1 MTMSPRLLPLATVM
15 LHCSVAAV
23 QAAPAALE
31 SLTLL
36 DQAGG
41 LPDDFRD
48 HFFDV
53 PLVVRVERDGQY
65 LGDARA
71 VLTRENTLSLLE
83 FTDSHDSTEPA
94 AERERWLKALAA
106 PRPLG
111 ACEQACNDSLV
122 RLHYSLESSLLSIA
136 TENGGRAA
144 TQQRHLA
151 LPEDGSRGLILRHQ
165 LNAYAGQRVATAGR
179 YALDAQGSLGHWTLV
194 GNYQVDRSSD
204 EAGQLRQSVQSL
216 YAQREFRDNFLRAG
230 YFLPNFQGVTRQ
242 PRAPGSFSHTAV
254 GMMAGS
260 SDSLA
265 IDSRAPS
272 LYPVYVTANR
282 EGTVEVFRDGSL
294 IQTQPLQPG
303 LQELDTRRLPG
314 GIYEVELRVI
324 EDGREGSRETTVIH
338 KPGNWRD
345 PSRRWRYSVF
355 AGVQHSLLDTLE
367 DPNAGAFAAGG
378 IVNYLAHPRAILGL
392 SAQQLDGGN
401 AVAGSLDWQV
411 NDRANVHT
419 NAYSG
424 DHGNGVDLQGMWR
437 HGKGTVIASHN
448 RSWQERRRPGDDAY
462 PPLRPGAELPQTRS
476 GWLQT
481 SALSMNHRLGDSS
494 HVAARVSH
502 HRGTSNGVGLDLSF
516 GRRQTLFGS
525 DATWRAAVFD
535 RPASAS
541 SGTRRNRG
549 VDFTLNIALGQERR
563 RYSGSLGS
571 RTATD
576 GGRSLYASAGVQQ
589 GHEEGLLRS
598 VAGQATL
605 DSDGLG
611 LSSNA
616 QFEHPALRGDAH
628 AQRSSLGGTVSGG
641 LNLESTMAMGGG
653 KLAIAGAWQV
663 GSVDTGMIV
672 DVSSELPDVELRAY
686 DSRGGA
692 YALHPGR
699 NFLPVTAYRTGALQI
714 DFHGRAAP
722 AASIQPA
729 TLDYHLNKGGVA
741 YGKVDVLST
750 FTVMGHL
757 KDAAGQP
764 LAGAHV
770 INHAGRS
777 VAEAD
782 GFFALE
788 MSARVPS
795 LEVRHPRVAGC
806 SFLLDG
812 TATRPDGDTWLAG
825 VLQCP
830 PSTLTTGQPHADAS
844 TAGAMP

>member
-1 MTMSPRLLPLATVM
+1 MSPRLLPIATAVM
-15 LHCSVAAV
+15 LYCSSAVV

-71 VLTRENTLSLLE
+71 MLSRENTLSLLE

-94 AERERWLKALAA
+94 AERERWLKVLAT

-111 ACEQACNDSLV
+111 ACSQACDAGLV

-136 TENGGRAA
+136 TTRGGGASL
-144 TQQRHLA
+144 QPGHHA
-151 LPEDGSRGLILRHQ
+151 LPDGGSRGLILRHQ
-165 LNAYAGQRVATAGR
+165 LNAYAGEGMDAAGR
-179 YALDAQGSLGHWTLV
+179 YAVDAQGSLGRWTLL
-194 GNYQVDRSSD
+194 GNYQVDRSGD
-204 EAGQLRQSVQSL
+204 EEGELRQSVQSL
-216 YAQREFRDNFLRAG
+216 YAQREFRDNFLRVG

-242 PRAPGSFSHTAV
+242 PRASGSVSHTTI

-282 EGTVEVFRDGSL
+282 EGTVEVFREGSL
-294 IQTQPLQPG
+294 VLTQPLQPG

-324 EDGREGSRETTVIH
+324 EDGRESSRETAVIH
-338 KPGNWRD
+338 KPSNWRD
-345 PSRRWRYSVF
+345 PSRRWRYSAF
-355 AGVQHSLLDTLE
+355 AGLQHTLLDSIE

-378 IVNYLAHPRAILGL
+378 IVNYLAHPRAVIGL
-392 SAQQLDGGN
+392 SAQHLDGDT
-401 AVAGSLDWQV
+401 AIAGSLDWQV
-411 NDRANVHT
+411 NDNANLYT
-419 NAYSG
+419 NAYTSDG
-424 DHGNGVDLQGMWR
+424 GSGVDLQGLWRYR
-437 HGKGTVIASHN
+437 HGSVIVSHN
-448 RSWQERRRPGDDAY
+448 RSWQERRRSEHAPL
-462 PPLRPGAELPQTRS
+462 PPVPDRPLPETRA

-481 SALSMNHRLGDSS
+481 SAVSVNHRLGDSS

-502 HRGTSNGVGLDLSF
+502 HDGVSNGVGLDFSF
-516 GRRQTLFGS
+516 SRRQTLFGS

-535 RPASAS
+535 RPANAS
-541 SGTRRNRG
+541 SGMRRNRG
-549 VDFTLNIALGQERR
+549 VDFTLNIALGREGR
-563 RYSGSLGS
+563 RYSGSLGR
-571 RTATD
+571 RTGTD

-589 GHEEGLLRS
+589 DFEQGLLRS
-598 VAGQATL
+598 VAGQATV

-611 LSSNA
+611 LSTNA
-616 QFEHPALRGDAH
+616 QFEHPALRGDVH
-628 AQRSSLGGTVSGG
+628 AQRSSMGGSLSGG
-641 LNLESTMAMGGG
+641 LNLESTMAIGGG
-653 KLAIAGAWQV
+653 KLAIAGTGQV
-663 GSVDTGMIV
+663 GSIDTGMIV
-672 DVSSELPDVELRAY
+672 DVDSELPGVELRAH
-686 DSRGGA
+686 DSRGGT
-692 YALHPGR
+692 YVLQPGR
-699 NFLPVTAYRTGALQI
+699 NVLPVAAYRNGALQI
-714 DFHGRAAP
+714 DFHGSAAP
-722 AASIQPA
+722 AATIQPA

-741 YGKVDVLST
+741 YGKVEVLST

-777 VAEAD
+777 VTEAD
-782 GFFALE
+782 GFFTLE
-788 MSARVPS
+788 MSATTPS
-795 LEVRHPRVAGC
+795 MEVRHPKVAGC
-806 SFLLDG
+806 SFSLDG
-812 TATRPDGDTWLAG
+812 TTTRPQGDTWLAG
-825 VLQCP
+825 ILQCP
-830 PSTLTTGQPHADAS
+830 PPSLGTAQAAPAAYA
-844 TAGAMP
+844 AGAMP

>member
-1 MTMSPRLLPLATVM
+1 MSRLLPIATAVM
-15 LHCSVAAV
+15 LYCSSAAAS
-23 QAAPAALE
+23 AAPAALE

-53 PLVVRVERDGQY
+53 PLVVRVERDGQF

-71 VLTRENTLSLLE
+71 LLTRENTLSLLE

-94 AERERWLKALAA
+94 AERARWLQVLAT

-111 ACEQACNDSLV
+111 ACAQSCDAGLV

-136 TENGGRAA
+136 TENGGRSASDV
-144 TQQRHLA
+144 RHHA
-151 LPEDGSRGLILRHQ
+151 LPEGGSRGLILRHQ
-165 LNAYAGQRVATAGR
+165 LNAYAGEGMDASGR
-179 YALDAQGSLGHWTLV
+179 YALDLQGSVGQWTLA
-194 GNYQVDRSSD
+194 GNYQVDRTGD
-204 EAGQLRQSVQSL
+204 LDGQLRHSVQSL

-242 PRAPGSFSHTAV
+242 PRAAGSVNHTTV
-254 GMMAGS
+254 GVMAGS

-265 IDSRAPS
+265 IDARAPS

-294 IQTQPLQPG
+294 ILTQPLQPG

-324 EDGREGSRETTVIH
+324 EDGRESSRETTVIH

-345 PSRRWRYSVF
+345 PSRRWRYSAF
-355 AGVQHSLLDTLE
+355 AGVQDTLLDSID

-378 IVNYLAHPRAILGL
+378 IINYLAHPRAVVGL
-392 SAQQLDGGN
+392 SAQHLDGAN
-401 AVAGSLDWQV
+401 AFAGSVDWQIS
-411 NDRANVHT
+411 DSANLFT
-419 NAYSG
+419 NAYTSDQG
-424 DHGNGVDLQGMWR
+424 RGVDLQGLWR
-437 HGKGTVIASHN
+437 YRHGTVIVSHN
-448 RSWQERRRPGDDAY
+448 RTWQERRRPWDEGYAPY
-462 PPLRPGAELPQTRS
+462 PPDAEVPDTRS

-481 SALSMNHRLGDSS
+481 SALSVNHRLGDSS

-502 HRGTSNGVGLDLSF
+502 NRGVSDGVGVDLSF
-516 GRRQTLFGS
+516 SRRQTLFGS
-525 DATWRAAVFD
+525 DATWRASVFD
-535 RPASAS
+535 RPANSS
-541 SGTRRNRG
+541 SGMRRNRG
-549 VDFTLNIALGQERR
+549 VDFTLNIALGDDGR
-563 RYSGSLGS
+563 RYTGSLGS

-576 GGRSLYASAGVQQ
+576 GGRSLYASAGAQQ
-589 GHEEGLLRS
+589 SFEQGLVRS
-598 VAGQATL
+598 IGGQATA

-611 LSSNA
+611 LSGTA
-616 QFEHPALRGDAH
+616 LFEHPALRGDVH
-628 AQRSSLGGTVSGG
+628 AQRSSLGGQLSGG
-641 LNLESTMAMGGG
+641 VNLESTMAIGGG
-653 KLAIAGAWQV
+653 KLAIAGAAQV
-663 GSVDTGMIV
+663 GSTSTGMIV
-672 DVSSELPDVELRAY
+672 DVSSELPEVELRAH
-686 DSRGGA
+686 DSRGGS
-692 YALHPGR
+692 YTLHPGR
-699 NFLPVTAYRTGALQI
+699 NFLPVTAYRTGSLQI

-722 AASIQPA
+722 AATIQPA
-729 TLDYHLNKGGVA
+729 SLDYHLNKGGVS
-741 YGKVDVLST
+741 YGKVEVLNT

-757 KDAAGQP
+757 KDANGKP

-788 MSARVPS
+788 MSARAPNM
-795 LEVRHPRVAGC
+795 EVRHPTVTGC
-806 SFLLDG
+806 SFELDG
-812 TATRPDGDTWLAG
+812 TTTRPEGDTWMAG
-825 VLQCP
+825 VLLCP
-830 PSTLTTGQPHADAS
+830 SSSLTTAQSETAAP

>member
-1 MTMSPRLLPLATVM
+1 MSPRLLPIATAVM
-15 LHCSVAAV
+15 FYCSSAMA

-53 PLVVRVERDGQY
+53 PLVVRVERDGQH

-106 PRPLG
+106 PRPMG
-111 ACEQACNDSLV
+111 ACTQACTHGLV

-136 TENGGRAA
+136 TENGGRAGM
-144 TQQRHLA
+144 QPRYLA

-165 LNAYAGQRVATAGR
+165 LNAYAGQGIDAAGR
-179 YALDAQGSLGHWTLV
+179 YALDTRGSLGQWSLM
-194 GNYQVDRSSD
+194 GNYQVDRGGN
-204 EAGQLRQSVQSL
+204 EEGELRHSVQSL
-216 YAQREFRDNFLRAG
+216 YAQRELRDTFLRMG
-230 YFLPNFQGVTRQ
+230 YFLPNFQGVNRQ
-242 PRAPGSFSHTAV
+242 PRAPGSLSHTTV

-294 IQTQPLQPG
+294 ILTQPLQPG

-314 GIYEVELRVI
+314 GIYEVELRVV
-324 EDGREGSRETTVIH
+324 EDGRDTSRETTVIH

-355 AGVQHSLLDTLE
+355 AGVQHSLLDSLE
-367 DPNAGAFAAGG
+367 DPKAGAFAAGG
-378 IVNYLAHPRAILGL
+378 IVNYLAHPRAIVGL
-392 SAQQLDGGN
+392 SAQHLGGEN
-401 AVAGSLDWQV
+401 TFAGSLDWQI
-411 NDRANVHT
+411 NDRANLYT
-419 NAYSG
+419 NAYAG
-424 DHGNGVDLQGMWR
+424 EHGNGVDLQGLWR
-437 HGKGTVIASHN
+437 YRHGTVIASHN
-448 RSWQERRRPGDDAY
+448 RSWQERRRPGDDAF
-462 PPLRPGAELPQTRS
+462 PPLRPGAEVPQTRS

-481 SALSMNHRLGDSS
+481 SALSVNHRLGDSS
-494 HVAARVSH
+494 HIAARVSH
-502 HRGTSNGVGLDLSF
+502 HSGVSNGVGVDLSF
-516 GRRQTLFGS
+516 SRRQALSGS
-525 DATWRAAVFD
+525 GATWRAAVFD
-535 RPASAS
+535 RPANVS
-541 SGTRRNRG
+541 SGMRRNRG
-549 VDFTLNIALGQERR
+549 VDLTLNIALGRDDR
-563 RYSGSLGS
+563 RYSGSVGS

-589 GHEEGLLRS
+589 RFEQGLLRT
-598 VAGQATL
+598 VAGHATV
-605 DSDGLG
+605 DGDGLG

-616 QFEHPALRGDAH
+616 LFEHPALRGDVH
-628 AQRSSLGGTVSGG
+628 AQRSSLGGTLGGG
-641 LNLESTMAMGGG
+641 LNLESTVAIGGG
-653 KLAIAGAWQV
+653 KLAIAGAGQV
-663 GSVDTGMIV
+663 ISTDTGMIV
-672 DVSSELPDVELRAY
+672 DVSSELPDVALRAH
-686 DSRGGA
+686 DSRGGS
-692 YALHPGR
+692 YVLYPGR
-699 NFLPVTAYRTGALQI
+699 NFLPVTAYRTGTLQI
-714 DFHGRAAP
+714 DFDGRAAP

-729 TLDYHLNKGGVA
+729 SLGYHLNKGGVA
-741 YGKVDVLST
+741 YGKVAVLST

-757 KDAAGQP
+757 RDAAGEP

-788 MSARVPS
+788 MSATAPN
-795 LEVRHPRVAGC
+795 LEVRHPKVAGC
-806 SFLLDG
+806 SFALDG
-812 TATRPDGDTWLAG
+812 TTTRPDGDTWLAG
-825 VLQCP
+825 ILQCP
-830 PSTLTTGQPHADAS
+830 PSSLTHAQSEAAAS
-844 TAGAMP
+844 IAGAMP